1 MAPRTSMAARPAGKT
16 ITAGKGIKTK
26 APRRSS
32 GVGAVKQSRRY
43 KPGTV
48 ALREI
53 RKYQRSTD
61 LLILKL
67 PFARLVSLLLLLSC
81 CSLWEQGNLANTR
94 NCEVCADN
102 RWVLSRLEKSV
113 YQWHQLVL
121 ASTVGKAKPSWH
133 CKKLQKPF
141 SFTSLKTRICA
152 LSMPNESPLCRK
164 TSNWRDELEVLG
176 VVLGED

>member
-1 MAPRTSMAARPAGKT
+1 MAPRTSLASRPAGKT

-32 GVGAVKQSRRY
+32 TGAVKQSRRY

-67 PFARLVSLLLLLSC
+67 PFARLVCFDTLHLSF
-81 CSLWEQGNLANTR
+81 NLPP
-94 NCEVCADN
+94 EVQRDRAKGKMEVG
-102 RWVLSRLEKSV
+102 VLI
-113 YQWHQLVL
+113 Q
-121 ASTVGKAKPSWH
+121 
-133 CKKLQKPF
+133 
-141 SFTSLKTRICA
+141 
-152 LSMPNESPLCRK
+152 
-164 TSNWRDELEVLG
+164 
-176 VVLGED
+176 